1 MGNVSGRAARVVSS
15 EQLEYEYALKR
26 RALWRV
32 VTGSGLAFLAL
43 LIMAFAAYPIVLKS
57 TLPLLWLQEANAGGW
72 NKELQ
77 TIGINLLAK
86 GRIEVFPLWISI
98 AAGAA
103 SCLLAWVGA
112 TLIRLKDET
121 SPWAVIFSKSF
132 WCQVYLWKQPDHNLR
147 VTSRRPPQ
155 AKG

>member
-1 MGNVSGRAARVVSS
+1 MI
-15 EQLEYEYALKR
+15 
-26 RALWRV
+26 
-32 VTGSGLAFLAL
+32 TGSGLAFLAL
-43 LIMAFAAYPIVLKS
+43 LVMAFASYPIVLKS

-98 AAGAA
+98 VAGAA

-121 SPWAVIFSKSF
+121 SPWSVIFSKTF